1 MLLEHALLART
12 PSPSSHMS
20 HVRAWRYS
28 RRCLCLQTYFY
39 QAVILLLDHGPD
51 GSYGIILNR
60 PTQYKVSQIKSTVHE
75 LLSLFS
81 DNRLF
86 MGGDCGDTAMVVLT
100 HRDDIDGV
108 TQVRAACSATSTN
121 VQVCVSHIPAPK
133 DCCRSLEEQPRKQSN
148 GGLSL
153 RWCGLCICSVTGSC
167 RQQECALVSFFADL
181 VAAPQHACVGCCHRK
196 QLVAPGSAAFA
207 SL

>member
-1 MLLEHALLART
+1 LF
-12 PSPSSHMS
+12 
-20 HVRAWRYS
+20 
-28 RRCLCLQTYFY
+28 LQTYFY

-100 HRDDIDGV
+100 HRADIEGV
-108 TQVRAACSATSTN
+108 TEVRERAA
-121 VQVCVSHIPAPK
+121 
-133 DCCRSLEEQPRKQSN
+133 
-148 GGLSL
+148 
-153 RWCGLCICSVTGSC
+153 
-167 RQQECALVSFFADL
+167 RQQALL
-181 VAAPQHACVGCCHRK
+181 T
-196 QLVAPGSAAFA
+196 
-207 SL
+207 

>member
-1 MLLEHALLART
+1 MDAYSSRPTVGTSFSFTLPNLLLFCKSPAGCWLLCCAQGHTFCGVGKMALWLAGPGHSALSFAADVPASADHELDR
-12 PSPSSHMS
+12 SYDLHGIIFAK
-20 HVRAWRYS
+20 HVYWAFPA
-28 RRCLCLQTYFY
+28 RRCLFLQTYFY

-100 HRDDIDGV
+100 HRADIDGV
-108 TQVRAACSATSTN
+108 TQVRETAALTHQQQC
-121 VQVCVSHIPAPK
+121 CV
-133 DCCRSLEEQPRKQSN
+133 
-148 GGLSL
+148 
-153 RWCGLCICSVTGSC
+153 
-167 RQQECALVSFFADL
+167 
-181 VAAPQHACVGCCHRK
+181 HA
-196 QLVAPGSAAFA
+196 
-207 SL
+207 